1 MTLHP
6 LAAPGR
12 TGRLTG
18 RLNGQTARQ
27 TQLQRRLMSAC
38 RLEGSLSEVQL
49 VLLVLLAL
57 LVRLA
62 PLMPPLRPGG
72 SSRLHR
78 QPVLSAASRRTPTNN
93 PFCCRACVAA
103 LYAPCKPVLAFLS
116 LLALV
121 LPALLAARSSQG
133 L

>member
-1 MTLHP
+1 
-6 LAAPGR
+6 
-12 TGRLTG
+12 
-18 RLNGQTARQ
+18 
-27 TQLQRRLMSAC
+27 MSAC

-62 PLMPPLRPGG
+62 PLVPPLRPGG
-72 SSRLHR
+72 SRLHR
-78 QPVLSAASRRTPTNN
+78 QPVLSAASRDTPTNN
-93 PFCCRACVAA
+93 PFFCRACVAA